1 MPATMNL
8 ADALT
13 LLERLASECSREGW
27 DGYGAEP
34 VRPGTVAQAGRFLD
48 ALPKQFPVP
57 APGVEPDGCVTLE
70 WYESPDWIVSVSVSP
85 DCRLDY
91 AAILGTLKQHGS
103 CVFADAIPATVLD
116 LIKQFC
122 SKVD

>member
-1 MPATMNL
+1 MLATMTR

-13 LLERLASECSREGW
+13 SLERLASECSQEGW
-27 DGYGAEP
+27 DGHGAEP
-34 VRPGTVAQAGRFLD
+34 IRPETIAQAGRFLG

-91 AAILGTLKQHGS
+91 AAILDKRKKHGS
-103 CVFADAIPATVLD
+103 CVFVDAIPVAVLD
-116 LIKQFC
+116 LIKEFC
-122 SKVD
+122 SKAD

>member
-1 MPATMNL
+1 MPATMNRT
-8 ADALT
+8 DALT
-13 LLERLASECSREGW
+13 SLERLASECSQEGW

-34 VRPGTVAQAGRFLD
+34 VRPGTVVQAGRFLD

-91 AAILGTLKQHGS
+91 AAILGKRKKHGS

-122 SKVD
+122 PKVD

>member
-1 MPATMNL
+1 MPASMTRAN
-8 ADALT
+8 ALT
-13 LLERLASECSREGW
+13 SLKRLVYECSREGW

-34 VRPGTVAQAGRFLD
+34 VRPEMVVQAGRFLD
-48 ALPKQFPVP
+48 ALPKQFSVP

-70 WYESPDWIVSVSVSP
+70 WYESPDWIVSVSMSP

-91 AAILGTLKQHGS
+91 AAILGKRKKHGS
-103 CVFADAIPATVLD
+103 CVFADAIPRTVLD

-122 SKVD
+122 TKVD

>member
-1 MPATMNL
+1 MNR

-13 LLERLASECSREGW
+13 SLERLASECSREGW

-34 VRPGTVAQAGRFLD
+34 VRLGTVAHAGRFLD

-57 APGVEPDGCVTLE
+57 APGMEPDGCVTME
-70 WYESPDWIVSVSVSP
+70 WYASSDWIVSVSLSP
-85 DCRLDY
+85 ACRLDY
-91 AAILGTLKQHGS
+91 AAILGKRKKYGS
-103 CVFADAIPATVLD
+103 CVFADAIPTTVLD

-122 SKVD
+122 TKVD